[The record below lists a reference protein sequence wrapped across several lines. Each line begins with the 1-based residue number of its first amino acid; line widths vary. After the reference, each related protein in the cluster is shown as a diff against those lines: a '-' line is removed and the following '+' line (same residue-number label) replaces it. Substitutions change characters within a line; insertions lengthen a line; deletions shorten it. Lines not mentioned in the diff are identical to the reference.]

1 MNIAEQIYAL
11 FHPRIRFVIL
21 SIIIAEIDKFF
32 LLKIN
37 ILVNHLR
44 DTEETQ
50 FYQRWFN
57 LSKIWADI
65 TQNHVACKSN

>member
-32 LLKIN
+32 SSENKYLSQSFMRYRWDT
-37 ILVNHLR
+37 ILS
-44 DTEETQ
+44 EM
-50 FYQRWFN
+50 
-57 LSKIWADI
+57 I
-65 TQNHVACKSN
+65 